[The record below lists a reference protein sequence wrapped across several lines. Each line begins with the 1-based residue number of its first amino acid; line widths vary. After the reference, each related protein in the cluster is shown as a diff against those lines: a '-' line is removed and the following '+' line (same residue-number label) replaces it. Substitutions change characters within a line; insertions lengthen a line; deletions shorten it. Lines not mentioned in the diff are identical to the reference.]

1 LPLDAIIVPGG
12 GVRPEGQLPPWV
24 EARCRR
30 AMERAGATTPII
42 LLSAATLHRPPPL
55 DENGFP
61 WLECN
66 AGARF
71 LLALGFP
78 AERLWTESSSYDT
91 IGNAYFCR
99 TIHTDPR
106 SLRELLIV
114 NSEFHM
120 PRTRAI
126 FDWVFG
132 LPGNTLEPYRVSYEE
147 TPNEGLSEEAV
158 AGRVKKEEAGIESV
172 RRLKA
177 EITTLAQLHQFL
189 YSRHDAYR
197 AGGVLRV
204 PRVLSDAEM
213 LSY

>member
-1 LPLDAIIVPGG
+1 LTFDAIIVPGG
-12 GVRPEGQLPPWV
+12 GVRPQGELPPWV

-30 AMERAGATTPII
+30 ALQLAGQHSPII

-55 DENGFP
+55 DANGFP

-71 LLALGFP
+71 LIELGFP
-78 AERLWTESSSYDT
+78 AERVWTESSSYDT

-106 SLRELLIV
+106 SLRNLLVV
-114 NSEFHM
+114 NSAFHM
-120 PRTRAI
+120 PRTKVI

-132 LPGNTLEPYRVSYEE
+132 LPGLTASAYQLTYEE
-147 TPNEGLSEEAV
+147 TPNDGLSEEAV
-158 AGRVKKEEAGIESV
+158 AGRVKKEQAGIESV
-172 RRLKA
+172 RRLQAK
-177 EITTLAQLHQFL
+177 ITTLAQLHEFL

-197 AGGVLRV
+197 AGGTLRV
-204 PRVLSDAEM
+204 PKVLSDAEM